1 MVGVVAAASPDNSDF
16 AVINFGIAPPI
27 VVMTPG
33 FDGGN
38 VVDCYGTVVAVGESS
53 GLSVA
58 LFDISWP
65 ETPVQ
70 TGTVQ
75 TGFQIGSISIYGS
88 YVLTGELNGSR
99 VSLID
104 ISNPASPYVLS
115 VSDCAPLLNIISSVA
130 LGSPTVTGVP
140 PKLTAVVS
148 GDNNSVILYF
158 ADPPVGAVPAPLL
171 YNAWPSDFDG
181 WTAAVAN
188 GDGWTYTYAVSGNN
202 ATQLAVVPYR
212 TLTGSV
218 AVAEIPSGGY
228 YVAASSGDGSFT
240 VFGYPL
246 DYPSGSIKTSLPA
259 DQSSPGT
266 VVKFLNN
273 PAIAPFLA
281 VANVIASGVFV
292 YFYFLQVETGT
303 LHGTVVSFFTP
314 IPVAQVALSTAYL
327 PTLGI
332 TAFTPVVPPCF
343 IVSAATGSRDS
354 AEVRRLQQIRAGVA
368 DTSALGAQLIREILR
383 EYYRF
388 SQGIAAAL
396 EKDEGVR
403 TAVLEI
409 VVRPLVAWYNLAF
422 ILSRGPSDAKT
433 VEHHARA
440 VLDACPG
447 DPGDL
452 SMAALFEAIR
462 SGNPLPGNAPQAI
475 LTIADKANA
484 AARLPY
490 ASWAI
495 FDPLVRVW
503 SLRKSQA
510 NVVDEVAQ
518 WLGAAP
524 LEGFSPPSDQQA
536 LDGELNIVAG
546 FFDFHPSAR
555 RQLGTRLAAA
565 WPLSAS
571 ALEKHGFI

>member
-1 MVGVVAAASPDNSDF
+1 MVAVVAAASPGSSDF
-16 AVINFGIAPPI
+16 AIIDFGTTPPA
-27 VVMTPG
+27 VLMTPG

-38 VVDCYGTVVAVGESS
+38 VVDCYGTQAVVGEYSGYTVAVY
-53 GLSVA
+53 
-58 LFDISWP
+58 DISTLIP
-65 ETPVQ
+65 AQ
-70 TGTVQ
+70 TGTVA

-130 LGSPTVTGVP
+130 LRSPTDTGDR

-188 GDGWTYTYAVSGNN
+188 GDGGIYTYSISGNIS
-202 ATQLAVVPYR
+202 TELTVVPYEDV
-212 TLTGSV
+212 TASV
-218 AVAEIPSGGY
+218 AVAEIPDGGY
-228 YVAASSGDGSFT
+228 FVAGAGTLSFT
-240 VFGYPL
+240 LYAYPTN
-246 DYPSGSIKTSLPA
+246 YPMGSITTPLSDDL
-259 DQSSPGT
+259 SSPGIA
-266 VVKFLNN
+266 VKFLNN

-281 VANVIASGVFV
+281 VAYITASDLFV
-292 YFYFLQVETGT
+292 SFYFIQVDTG
-303 LHGTVVSFFTP
+303 LPQTVVQFFTP
-314 IPVAQVALSTAYL
+314 IPVAQVALPTTYI

-332 TAFTPVVPPCF
+332 TAFTPTPLTCF

-354 AEVRRLQQIRAGVA
+354 AEVSRLQQVRARIA
-368 DTSALGAQLIREILR
+368 DRSALGAQLIREILR

-388 SQGIAAAL
+388 SPGVAAAL
-396 EKDEGVR
+396 EKDEATR
-403 TAVLEI
+403 KAVLEI
-409 VVRPLVAWYNLAF
+409 VVRPLVAWYNLV
-422 ILSRGPSDAKT
+422 IVLGLEQSDTKA
-433 VEHHARA
+433 VEQHVQA
-440 VLDACPG
+440 VLDACSG

-452 SMAALFEAIR
+452 SIATLFEAIR
-462 SGNPLPGNAPQAI
+462 SGDPLPENAPRA
-475 LTIADKANA
+475 LSIADKAKA
-484 AARLPY
+484 AARLPC

-495 FDPLVRVW
+495 FDPLVRIW
-503 SLRKSQA
+503 SMRKSHS

-524 LEGFSPPSDQQA
+524 VEGFSPPSDQQA
-536 LDGELNIVAG
+536 LDGELSTVAG

-555 RQLGTRLAAA
+555 RQLGARLAAA
-565 WPLSAS
+565 WPELAP

>member
-1 MVGVVAAASPDNSDF
+1 MVAVVAAASPDNSDF
-16 AVINFGIAPPI
+16 AVINFGATPPI

-33 FDGGN
+33 FDGN

-53 GLSVA
+53 GYSVA

-115 VSDCAPLLNIISSVA
+115 VSDCAPSLNIISSVA
-130 LGSPTVTGVP
+130 LGSPTLTNVA

-158 ADPPVGAVPAPLL
+158 ADPPVGAVAVPLL

-188 GDGWTYTYAVSGNN
+188 GDGGTYTYAVSGNI
-202 ATQLAVVPYR
+202 ATQLTVVPYHE
-212 TLTGSV
+212 LTGSV

-228 YVAASSGDGSFT
+228 YVAASGEGSFT

-246 DYPSGSIKTSLPA
+246 NYPSGSITTSLAA
-259 DQSSPGT
+259 DPSSPGIA
-266 VVKFLNN
+266 VKFLNN

-292 YFYFLQVETGT
+292 SFYFLQVETGT
-303 LHGTVVSFFTP
+303 LQGTVVSFFTP
-314 IPVAQVALSTAYL
+314 IPVAQVALSTAYV

-332 TAFTPVVPPCF
+332 TAFTPTLPPCF
-343 IVSAATGSRDS
+343 ILSAATGSRDS

-368 DTSALGAQLIREILR
+368 DISALGAQLIREILR

-396 EKDEGVR
+396 QKDEGVR

-422 ILSRGPSDAKT
+422 ILGRGPSDAKT
-433 VEHHARA
+433 VEHHAQA
-440 VLDACPG
+440 VLDACLG

-462 SGNPLPGNAPQAI
+462 SGNPLPENAPQAI
-475 LTIADKANA
+475 LSIADKANA

-503 SLRKSQA
+503 SLRKSRS
-510 NVVDEVAQ
+510 NVVDEVSQ

>member
-1 MVGVVAAASPDNSDF
+1 MVAVVAAASPDNTDF

-38 VVDCYGTVVAVGESS
+38 VVDCYGTVVAVGANS

-70 TGTVQ
+70 TGMVQ

-88 YVLTGELNGSR
+88 WVLTGEYEGSR

-104 ISNPASPYVLS
+104 ISDPTNPYVLS

-130 LGSPTVTGVP
+130 LRSPTITGVA

-148 GDNNSVILYF
+148 GDNNSVILDF
-158 ADPPVGAVPAPLL
+158 EDPPIGAVPAPLL

-188 GDGWTYTYAVSGNN
+188 GDGGIYAYSVSGND
-202 ATQLAVVPYR
+202 ATQLVVVPYQY
-212 TLTGSV
+212 LTWSV

-228 YVAASSGDGSFT
+228 YVAASSQRSFT
-240 VFGYPL
+240 VFGYPPF
-246 DYPSGSIKTSLPA
+246 YPSGSITTSLPG
-259 DQSSPGT
+259 DISSTGIA
-266 VVKFLNN
+266 VKFLNN
-273 PAIAPFLA
+273 PAVAPFLT
-281 VANVIASGVFV
+281 VADVNENGVFV
-292 YFYFLQVETGT
+292 YLYMLQAETGGDQ
-303 LHGTVVSFFTP
+303 GTIVEFFTP
-314 IPVAQVALSTAYL
+314 IPMAQVALSTAYL

-332 TAFTPVVPPCF
+332 TWFEPVVPPCF

-354 AEVRRLQQIRAGVA
+354 VEVRRLQQIRAGIA
-368 DTSALGAQLIREILR
+368 ETSVLGAQLIREILR

-388 SQGIAAAL
+388 SQGIAAVL

-409 VVRPLVAWYNLAF
+409 VVRPLVAWFNLAF
-422 ILSRGPSDAKT
+422 ILGHGPSDQKT
-433 VEHHARA
+433 VEHHAQA

-447 DPGDL
+447 EPGDL

-462 SGNPLPGNAPQAI
+462 SGNPVAENAPRSI
-475 LTIADKANA
+475 LSIADKANS

-546 FFDFHPSAR
+546 FFDFHPGAR

-565 WPLSAS
+565 WPLAAS